1 MQYELAHQPS
11 YTLAVIQLSPGEE
24 IRCESG
30 AMVSMSATLTLEAKM
45 NGGNEGGGLLGAA
58 FGALKRSVLG
68 NESFFITTVRADKAK
83 GGEVTLA
90 PSTPGDI
97 AGLDLNGRSLIVQ
110 AGSYLASGPGIE
122 LDTSWGGLRGL
133 IGGEGLFFLRISGQG
148 TVFITSFGAV
158 HKRYL
163 HPGERYIV
171 DSGHLVAYE
180 EGMAMTTRMAASQG
194 GFFKRA
200 ITSATSGEGLVMEF
214 TGPGNVYLQTRNPE
228 AFSGWLSNLLPKAT
242 NSSSGSGIFGS

>member
-1 MQYELAHQPS
+1 MQYELAHKPS
-11 YTLAVIQLSPGEE
+11 YTLAVIQLSPGES

-30 AMVSMSATLTLEAKM
+30 AMVSMSAALTLEASM
-45 NGGNEGGGLLGAA
+45 NSGGKGDGLLGAA
-58 FGALKRSVLG
+58 LGALKRKVLG
-68 NESFFITTVRADKAK
+68 NESFFITTIKADQGK

-90 PSTPGDI
+90 PTTPGDI
-97 AGLDLNGRSLIVQ
+97 VGLDLSSQYLIVQ

-133 IGGEGLFFLRISGQG
+133 IGGEGLFFLRVGGQG
-148 TVFITSFGAV
+148 TAFITSFGAI
-158 HKRYL
+158 HQRYL

-180 EGMAMTTRMAASQG
+180 EGMTMTTRMAAGQG

-228 AFSGWLSNLLPKAT
+228 AFSGWLANLLPKAT
-242 NSSSGSGIFGS
+242 NTSSGSGIFGS